1 MSARPGVSRSGIIDQ
16 VVNGDDVQRRTFEL
30 LQVGVLEEVV
40 VQNGAGRLGL
50 TEEVLEQLAQQIAVT
65 IDYAFDVQPRT
76 G

>member
-1 MSARPGVSRSGIIDQ
+1 M
-16 VVNGDDVQRRTFEL
+16 VNGDDVQRRTFEL

>member
-1 MSARPGVSRSGIIDQ
+1 

>member
-1 MSARPGVSRSGIIDQ
+1 
-16 VVNGDDVQRRTFEL
+16 
-30 LQVGVLEEVV
+30 
-40 VQNGAGRLGL
+40 LGL